1 MVFDAFPVPF
11 RLLFPTKGSSSH
23 IKSISKSS
31 SRLSS
36 FFCIAF
42 ATLFLLVPARGKV
55 VFFFFFVVASFF
67 SPAKH
72 LGDEDASTTILAV
85 ILDGLESGI
94 SGVLEAFLLFLSSC
108 SFSLVLFVLVRSFNL
123 LLLLFFVVVA
133 VVRRIFRE
141 DILKMFL
148 KNDFQTNCS
157 RIKESPSECARGRE
171 EEKRVSYILLLVV
184 EVYRVFA
191 KRRRT
196 GVVRLFC
203 VLVSLVFVGGGCVD
217 MKVRKLSLLFLLRFL
232 KKKFCM
238 LKFERNVSRLLSRG
252 GAKESFVRTTTREN
266 QSIVLFFEGVLSRRR
281 RTKETTFSRRTE
293 EASTKA
299 MLHT

>member
-1 MVFDAFPVPF
+1 MKIFEFKKREKQKQKTREKTDTKKKDEIFEIVPLRLRVVFDAFPVPF

-42 ATLFLLVPARGKV
+42 ATLFLLVPACGKV

-94 SGVLEAFLLFLSSC
+94 SGVIAFLFVLSSC
-108 SFSLVLFVLVRSFNL
+108 SFSLLFVLVRSFNL

-157 RIKESPSECARGRE
+157 RIKESPSECARGHEE

-217 MKVRKLSLLFLLRFL
+217 MKVRKLSLAFFAALFE
-232 KKKFCM
+232 KK
-238 LKFERNVSRLLSRG
+238 NSV
-252 GAKESFVRTTTREN
+252 TRK
-266 QSIVLFFEGVLSRRR
+266 I
-281 RTKETTFSRRTE
+281 
-293 EASTKA
+293 
-299 MLHT
+299 

>member
-11 RLLFPTKGSSSH
+11 RLLFPIKGSSSH
-23 IKSISKSS
+23 IKSSKSS
-31 SRLSS
+31 SWLSS
-36 FFCIAF
+36 FFF
-42 ATLFLLVPARGKV
+42 ATLFLLVPAAGKV
-55 VFFFFFVVASFF
+55 VLFFFFCFCASFF
-67 SPAKH
+67 SPKH

-94 SGVLEAFLLFLSSC
+94 SGVLAFLLFLSSC
-108 SFSLVLFVLVRSFNL
+108 SFSLVFPVLVRSFNL

-157 RIKESPSECARGRE
+157 RIKESPSECTRGHE

-217 MKVRKLSLLFLLRFL
+217 MKVRKLSLAFFAALFE
-232 KKKFCM
+232 KK
-238 LKFERNVSRLLSRG
+238 NSV
-252 GAKESFVRTTTREN
+252 TRK
-266 QSIVLFFEGVLSRRR
+266 I
-281 RTKETTFSRRTE
+281 
-293 EASTKA
+293 
-299 MLHT
+299 

>member
-11 RLLFPTKGSSSH
+11 RLLFPIKGSSSH
-23 IKSISKSS
+23 IKSSKSS

-36 FFCIAF
+36 FFF
-42 ATLFLLVPARGKV
+42 ATLFLLVPAAGKV
-55 VFFFFFVVASFF
+55 VLFFFFCFCASFF

-94 SGVLEAFLLFLSSC
+94 SGVLAFLLFLSSC

-157 RIKESPSECARGRE
+157 RIKESPSECTRGHE

-217 MKVRKLSLLFLLRFL
+217 MKVRKLSLAFFAALFE
-232 KKKFCM
+232 KKNSVK
-238 LKFERNVSRLLSRG
+238 
-252 GAKESFVRTTTREN
+252 
-266 QSIVLFFEGVLSRRR
+266 I
-281 RTKETTFSRRTE
+281 
-293 EASTKA
+293 
-299 MLHT
+299 

>member
-217 MKVRKLSLLFLLRFL
+217 MKVRKLSLAFFAALFE
-232 KKKFCM
+232 KKIL

-281 RTKETTFSRRTE
+281 RTKETIFSRRTE

>member
-11 RLLFPTKGSSSH
+11 RLLFPIKGSSSH
-23 IKSISKSS
+23 IKSSKSS
-31 SRLSS
+31 SWLSS
-36 FFCIAF
+36 FFF
-42 ATLFLLVPARGKV
+42 ATLFLLVPAAGKV
-55 VFFFFFVVASFF
+55 VLFFFFCFCASFF

-94 SGVLEAFLLFLSSC
+94 SGVLAFLLFLSSC

-157 RIKESPSECARGRE
+157 RIKESPSECTRGHE

-217 MKVRKLSLLFLLRFL
+217 MKVRKLSLF
-232 KKKFCM
+232 FCCA
-238 LKFERNVSRLLSRG
+238 F
-252 GAKESFVRTTTREN
+252 
-266 QSIVLFFEGVLSRRR
+266 
-281 RTKETTFSRRTE
+281 
-293 EASTKA
+293 
-299 MLHT
+299 

>member
-1 MVFDAFPVPF
+1 LKIFEFKKREKQKQKHTREDRYKKKKRDEIFEIVPLRLRVVFDAFPVPF

-157 RIKESPSECARGRE
+157 RIKESPSECTRGRE

-217 MKVRKLSLLFLLRFL
+217 MKVRKLSLAFFAALFE
-232 KKKFCM
+232 KK
-238 LKFERNVSRLLSRG
+238 
-252 GAKESFVRTTTREN
+252 
-266 QSIVLFFEGVLSRRR
+266 I
-281 RTKETTFSRRTE
+281 
-293 EASTKA
+293 
-299 MLHT
+299 LHVKI

>member
-1 MVFDAFPVPF
+1 MQKKREIFEILPLRLRVVFDAFPVPF
-11 RLLFPTKGSSSH
+11 RLLFPIKGSSSH
-23 IKSISKSS
+23 IKSSKSS
-31 SRLSS
+31 SWLSS
-36 FFCIAF
+36 FFFIA
-42 ATLFLLVPARGKV
+42 ATLFLLVPACGKV
-55 VFFFFFVVASFF
+55 VFFFFFFVASFF
-67 SPAKH
+67 SPKH

-94 SGVLEAFLLFLSSC
+94 SGVLAFLLFLSSC
-108 SFSLVLFVLVRSFNL
+108 SFSLVFVLVRSFN
-123 LLLLFFVVVA
+123 LLLFFVVVA

-157 RIKESPSECARGRE
+157 RIKESPSECTRGHE

-217 MKVRKLSLLFLLRFL
+217 MKVRKLSLF
-232 KKKFCM
+232 FCCA
-238 LKFERNVSRLLSRG
+238 F
-252 GAKESFVRTTTREN
+252 
-266 QSIVLFFEGVLSRRR
+266 
-281 RTKETTFSRRTE
+281 
-293 EASTKA
+293 
-299 MLHT
+299 

>member
-42 ATLFLLVPARGKV
+42 ATLFLLVPACGKV

-148 KNDFQTNCS
+148 KNDFQTTA
-157 RIKESPSECARGRE
+157 RIKESPSECTRGRE
-171 EEKRVSYILLLVV
+171 EGKRVSYILLLVV

-217 MKVRKLSLLFLLRFL
+217 MKVRKLSLAFFAALFE
-232 KKKFCM
+232 KKNSVK
-238 LKFERNVSRLLSRG
+238 
-252 GAKESFVRTTTREN
+252 
-266 QSIVLFFEGVLSRRR
+266 I
-281 RTKETTFSRRTE
+281 
-293 EASTKA
+293 
-299 MLHT
+299 

>member
-157 RIKESPSECARGRE
+157 RIKESPSECTRGHEE

-217 MKVRKLSLLFLLRFL
+217 MKVRKLSLAFFAALFE
-232 KKKFCM
+232 KK
-238 LKFERNVSRLLSRG
+238 
-252 GAKESFVRTTTREN
+252 
-266 QSIVLFFEGVLSRRR
+266 I
-281 RTKETTFSRRTE
+281 
-293 EASTKA
+293 
-299 MLHT
+299 LHVKI

>member
-1 MVFDAFPVPF
+1 MSRVSIFKYTILVRSCVYSNNNDFEKSVQFLNSKREKNRSKKHKRREIQKKREVFEILPLRLRVVFDAFPVPF

-94 SGVLEAFLLFLSSC
+94 SGVIAFLFVLSSC

-157 RIKESPSECARGRE
+157 RIKESPSECTRGHE

-217 MKVRKLSLLFLLRFL
+217 MKVRKLSLAFFAALFE
-232 KKKFCM
+232 KK
-238 LKFERNVSRLLSRG
+238 
-252 GAKESFVRTTTREN
+252 
-266 QSIVLFFEGVLSRRR
+266 I
-281 RTKETTFSRRTE
+281 
-293 EASTKA
+293 
-299 MLHT
+299 LHVKI

>member
-1 MVFDAFPVPF
+1 MSRVSIFNILFSSCCVYSNNDDFEKVVQFLNSKRGEKSKKHKRRQIQKKRDEIFEILPLRLRVVFDAFPVPF

-36 FFCIAF
+36 FFFIAF
-42 ATLFLLVPARGKV
+42 ATLFLLVPACGKV

-94 SGVLEAFLLFLSSC
+94 SGVLAFLLFLSSC
-108 SFSLVLFVLVRSFNL
+108 SFSLVFPVLVRSFNL

-157 RIKESPSECARGRE
+157 RIKESPSECTRGRE
-171 EEKRVSYILLLVV
+171 EEKRVSY
-184 EVYRVFA
+184 
-191 KRRRT
+191 
-196 GVVRLFC
+196 
-203 VLVSLVFVGGGCVD
+203 S
-217 MKVRKLSLLFLLRFL
+217 
-232 KKKFCM
+232 
-238 LKFERNVSRLLSRG
+238 
-252 GAKESFVRTTTREN
+252 
-266 QSIVLFFEGVLSRRR
+266 SRRR
-281 RTKETTFSRRTE
+281 RRGVLCVR
-293 EASTKA
+293 
-299 MLHT
+299 

>member
-1 MVFDAFPVPF
+1 MQKKREIFEILPLRLRVVLDAFPVPF
-11 RLLFPTKGSSSH
+11 RLLFPIKGSSSH
-23 IKSISKSS
+23 IKSSKSS
-31 SRLSS
+31 SWLSS
-36 FFCIAF
+36 FFFIA
-42 ATLFLLVPARGKV
+42 ATLFLLVPACGKV
-55 VFFFFFVVASFF
+55 VFFFFFFVASFF
-67 SPAKH
+67 SPPKH

-94 SGVLEAFLLFLSSC
+94 SGVLAFLLFLSSC
-108 SFSLVLFVLVRSFNL
+108 SFSLVFVLVRSFN
-123 LLLLFFVVVA
+123 LLLFFVVVA

-157 RIKESPSECARGRE
+157 RIKESPSECTRGHE

-196 GVVRLFC
+196 GVVRLFY

-217 MKVRKLSLLFLLRFL
+217 MKVRKLSLAFFAALFE
-232 KKKFCM
+232 KKNSVK
-238 LKFERNVSRLLSRG
+238 
-252 GAKESFVRTTTREN
+252 
-266 QSIVLFFEGVLSRRR
+266 I
-281 RTKETTFSRRTE
+281 
-293 EASTKA
+293 
-299 MLHT
+299 